1 MSKTSSTVKDRW
13 NLKNYDNVTIRFPKG
28 RKAAVE
34 AFARAHGESVNGM
47 VNRLVW
53 GEMGLS
59 EDEWKHVPNELTA
72 ATMEEAD
79 RITDD
84 PNVNGFNSL
93 DVLSAELKS

>member
-1 MSKTSSTVKDRW
+1 MATKQTNWTRAYNEKAYDR
-13 NLKNYDNVTIRFPKG
+13 LAITIPKG

-53 GEMGLS
+53 AEMGLS

-72 ATMEEAD
+72 AAMEEAD

-84 PNVNGFNSL
+84 PNVKGFNSL
-93 DVLSAELKS
+93 DELSAELKS